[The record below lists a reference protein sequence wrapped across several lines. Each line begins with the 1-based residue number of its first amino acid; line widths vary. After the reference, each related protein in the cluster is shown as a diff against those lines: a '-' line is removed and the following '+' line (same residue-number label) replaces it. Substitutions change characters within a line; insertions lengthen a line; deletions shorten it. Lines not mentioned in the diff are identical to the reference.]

1 MDNAAAVKGHVE
13 QQLIFEKQEAKPRG
27 RPKGSKNKP
36 KPAPP
41 VHLDDNRGD
50 MNIHFLDIPRGEF
63 VIASVAQLAS
73 KFVQQGG
80 GVFVVGAKGF
90 VSRVSIVDIEQ
101 NRRYLVGAFHILS
114 LSGTIGS
121 ARTTKFTITLGDQ
134 KFQIWG
140 GTLFGDFQAVQG
152 SVVVKAVSYE
162 GQEAPIASQMHSIF
176 AGDHRENAAWLGI
189 GEGPSQAPYYH
200 LQVKCSPFLSADG
213 CSIPHLTLPQALLN
227 EESRST

>member
-13 QQLIFEKQEAKPRG
+13 QQLSFEKQEAKPRG

-41 VHLDDNRGD
+41 VHLDDNRGE

-63 VIASVAQLAS
+63 VIASVARLAS

-80 GVFVVGAKGF
+80 GMFVVGAKGF

-101 NRRYLVGAFHILS
+101 NRRCLVGAFHILS

-121 ARTTKFTITLGDQ
+121 ARNTKFTITLGDQ

-162 GQEAPIASQMHSIF
+162 GHHSPF
-176 AGDHRENAAWLGI
+176 ANSLFSGDHRENAAWLGI
-189 GEGPSQAPYYH
+189 GEGTSQAPYYH
-200 LQVKCSPFLSADG
+200 LQVKCSPFVSADG
-213 CSIPHLTLPQALLN
+213 CSIPPLTLPQVLLN
-227 EESRST
+227 EQSRST